1 MSTFSGL
8 NTAYTALVAARQGL
22 DVVGQNIANASTAGY
37 TRQRVNT
44 SAIGSVAQIGPLS
57 TRFSVG
63 QGVSVDG
70 VARLGNTFLDA
81 RARTASASSGYWD
94 VRASAMPTLE
104 GTLQEPGANGISASL
119 QKFWAAWSDM
129 GNNTGKPAPAAVLI
143 AQGNALAAQV
153 ATGYQ
158 QIDAQWSSQRQE
170 TEGNVAALNDAGK
183 QIADLNA
190 RIRTTVASGAP
201 ANEMIDQRNVLT
213 ATVAMRAGGV
223 VRESPDGTVEVLIG
237 GNALVSGTIFNAVKI
252 AGSYQMAGAGTN
264 PVQLEWASRPGSP
277 VALDGGSIAGGLAVL
292 APADGTGTG
301 GALAEAAASYNAF
314 ATQLAGQVNAIHSTG
329 AVADG
334 TTGHNFFALNGTLPA
349 ALGLSVVPTD
359 VVGIATG
366 AVGAGGFDG
375 SIAEKISQLGS
386 APGSPDL
393 AWSTTVS
400 GIGAAAKSAK
410 QQSAIA
416 DVTTNAA
423 AGAQLS
429 NSSVDLDEENMN
441 MLTYQ
446 RAYQGAARVMTA
458 VDELLDTLINHTG
471 LVGR

>member
-22 DVVGQNIANASTAGY
+22 DVVGQNIANASTDGY

-44 SAIGSVAQIGPLS
+44 SAIGSVSQIGPLT

-70 VARLGNTFLDA
+70 IARLGNTFLDA

-94 VRASAMPTLE
+94 VRSSTMATLE
-104 GTLQEPGANGISASL
+104 GTLQEPGGNGISASL

-129 GNNTGKPAPAAVLI
+129 GNNTGKPAPAAVLLSQ
-143 AQGNALAAQV
+143 ANTLAAQV

-158 QIDAQWSSQRQE
+158 QIDAQWSSVRQE
-170 TEGNVAALNDAGK
+170 TEGNVTALNDAGK
-183 QIADLNA
+183 QIADFNA
-190 RIRTTVASGAP
+190 RIRTTVAAGAP
-201 ANEMIDQRNVLT
+201 ANEMIDQRNTLA
-213 ATVAMRAGGV
+213 ATVAKLAGGT
-223 VRESPDGTVEVLIG
+223 VRESPDGTIEVLIG
-237 GNALVSGTIFNAVKI
+237 GNALVSGTIFNEVKL
-252 AGSYQMAGAGTN
+252 AGSHQMAGAGAN

-301 GALAEAAASYNAF
+301 GALAEAAASYNTF
-314 ATQLAGQVNAIHSTG
+314 ATQLANQVNAIHSTG
-329 AVADG
+329 TIADG
-334 TTGHNFFALNGTLPA
+334 TTGHDFFALDGTLPA
-349 ALGLSVVPTD
+349 ALGLTVIPTD
-359 VVGIATG
+359 VSGISTG
-366 AVGAGGFDG
+366 TGGLDG
-375 SIAEKISQLGS
+375 SIADKIAQIGT
-386 APGSPDL
+386 AAGSPDL
-393 AWSTTVS
+393 LWSTIVS
-400 GIGAAAKSAK
+400 GIGAASKSAN

-416 DVTTNAA
+416 DLTTTTAV
-423 AGAQLS
+423 GAQLS

>member
-22 DVVGQNIANASTAGY
+22 DVVGQNIANASTDGY

-44 SAIGSVAQIGPLS
+44 SAIGSVAQVGPLS

-70 VARLGNTFLDA
+70 IARLGNTFLDA
-81 RARTASASSGYWD
+81 RARTASAASGYWD
-94 VRASAMPTLE
+94 ARSSAMTTLE
-104 GTLQEPGANGISASL
+104 GTLQEPGSNGISASL

-129 GNNTGKPAPAAVLI
+129 GNNAGKPAPAAVLLSQ
-143 AQGNALAAQV
+143 ANALAAQV

-158 QIDAQWSSQRQE
+158 QIDAQWSSVRQE
-170 TEGNVAALNDAGK
+170 TEGNVTALNDAGR

-201 ANEMIDQRNVLT
+201 ANEMIDQRTTLA
-213 ATVAMRAGGV
+213 ATVAKLAGGI

-237 GNALVSGTIFNAVKI
+237 GNALVSGTIFNEVKLG
-252 AGSYQMAGAGTN
+252 GSYLMAGAGAD

-277 VALDGGSIAGGLAVL
+277 IALDGGAIAGGLAVL
-292 APADGTGTG
+292 APADGSGTG
-301 GALAEAAASYNAF
+301 GALAEAAASYNTF

-329 AVADG
+329 AIADG
-334 TTGHNFFALNGTLPA
+334 TTGHDFFALDATLPP
-349 ALGLSVVPTD
+349 ALGLKVTPTD
-359 VVGIATG
+359 VSGISTG
-366 AVGAGGFDG
+366 TGGLDG
-375 SIAEKISQLGS
+375 SIADKIAQIGL
-386 APGSPDL
+386 AAGSPDSL
-393 AWSTTVS
+393 WSTIVS
-400 GIGAAAKSAK
+400 GIGAASKSAG
-410 QQSAIA
+410 QQSSIA
-416 DVTTNAA
+416 DLTTTTAV
-423 AGAQLS
+423 GAQLS

>member
-22 DVVGQNIANASTAGY
+22 DVVGQNIANASTDGY

-44 SAIGSVAQIGPLS
+44 SAIGSVAQVGPLS

-70 VARLGNTFLDA
+70 IARLGNTFLDA

-94 VRASAMPTLE
+94 VRSSAMATLE
-104 GTLQEPGANGISASL
+104 GTLQEPGSNGISASL

-129 GNNTGKPAPAAVLI
+129 GNNAGKPAPAAVLI
-143 AQGNALAAQV
+143 SQANALTAQV

-158 QIDAQWSSQRQE
+158 QIDAQWSSVRQE
-170 TEGNVAALNDAGK
+170 TEGNVTALNDAGK

-190 RIRTTVASGAP
+190 RIRSTVAAGAP
-201 ANEMIDQRNVLT
+201 ANEMIDQRNTLA
-213 ATVAMRAGGV
+213 ATVAKLAGGI

-237 GNALVSGTIFNAVKI
+237 GNALVSGTIFNEVKLG
-252 AGSYQMAGAGTN
+252 GSYLMAGAGAD

-277 VALDGGSIAGGLAVL
+277 IALDGGSIAGGLAVL
-292 APADGTGTG
+292 APADGSGTG
-301 GALAEAAASYNAF
+301 GALAEAAASYNTF
-314 ATQLAGQVNAIHSTG
+314 ATQLAGQVNAVHSTG
-329 AVADG
+329 VIADG
-334 TTGHNFFALNGTLPA
+334 TTGHDFFALDATLPP
-349 ALGLSVVPTD
+349 ALGLKVIPTD
-359 VVGIATG
+359 VSGISTG
-366 AVGAGGFDG
+366 TSGLDG
-375 SIAEKISQLGS
+375 SIADKIAQIGTV
-386 APGSPDL
+386 AGSPDSV
-393 AWSTTVS
+393 WSTIVS
-400 GIGAAAKSAK
+400 GIGAASKSAE

-416 DVTTNAA
+416 DLTTTTAV
-423 AGAQLS
+423 GAQLS

>member
-22 DVVGQNIANASTAGY
+22 DVVGQNIANSSTAGY

-44 SAIGSVAQIGPLS
+44 SAIGSVAQVGPL
-57 TRFSVG
+57 TARFSVG

-70 VARLGNTFLDA
+70 IARLGNTFLDA

-94 VRASAMPTLE
+94 ARSSAMSTLE
-104 GTLQEPGANGISASL
+104 GTLQEPGANGVSASL
-119 QKFWAAWSDM
+119 QKFWAAWSDL
-129 GNNTGKPAPAAVLI
+129 GNNAGKPAPAAVLLSQ
-143 AQGNALAAQV
+143 ANALAAQV

-158 QIDAQWSSQRQE
+158 QVDQQWASQRAE
-170 TEGNVAALNDAGK
+170 TEGNVTALNDAGK

-201 ANEMIDQRNVLT
+201 ANEMVDQRNVLA
-213 ATVAMRAGGV
+213 ATVAKLAGGT
-223 VRESPDGTVEVLIG
+223 VRESQDGTVEVLIG
-237 GNALVSGTIFNAVKI
+237 GNALVSGTIFNEVKLT
-252 AGSYQMAGAGTN
+252 GSYLMAGAGAS
-264 PVQLEWASRPGSP
+264 PVQLEWASRPGSA

-292 APADGTGTG
+292 APADGSGTG
-301 GALAEAAASYNAF
+301 GALAEAAETYNTF
-314 ATQLAGQVNAIHSTG
+314 ATQLATQVNAIHSAG
-329 AVADG
+329 VIADN
-334 TTGHNFFALNGTLPA
+334 TTGHAFFGFNGALPA
-349 ALGLSVVPTD
+349 ALGLTVVPTD
-359 VVGIATG
+359 VTTISTG
-366 AVGAGGFDG
+366 TGGFDG
-375 SIAEKISQLGS
+375 SVADAIAQIGVAAS
-386 APGSPDL
+386 SPDSV
-393 AWSTTVS
+393 WSAMVS
-400 GIGAAAKSAK
+400 GIGAAARSAN
-410 QQSAIA
+410 QQSSIA
-416 DVTTNAA
+416 DLTTTTAV
-423 AGAQLS
+423 GAQLS

>member
-44 SAIGSVAQIGPLS
+44 SAIGSVAQVGPL
-57 TRFSVG
+57 TAKFSVG

-70 VARLGNTFLDA
+70 IARLGNTFLDA
-81 RARTASASSGYWD
+81 RARTASAASGYWD
-94 VRASAMPTLE
+94 ARSSAMATLE
-104 GTLQEPGANGISASL
+104 GTLQEPGANGISTSL

-129 GNNTGKPAPAAVLI
+129 GNNAGKPAPAAVLLSQ
-143 AQGNALAAQV
+143 ANALAAQV

-158 QIDAQWSSQRQE
+158 QIDAQWSSVRQE
-170 TEGNVAALNDAGK
+170 AEGNVTALNDAGK

-201 ANEMIDQRNVLT
+201 ANEMIDRRNVL
-213 ATVAMRAGGV
+213 AETVAKLAGGI
-223 VRESPDGTVEVLIG
+223 VRESPDGSVEVLIG
-237 GNALVSGTIFNAVKI
+237 GNALVSGTIFNAVQL
-252 AGSYQMAGAGTN
+252 AGSYQMAGAAAD
-264 PVQLEWASRPGSP
+264 PVQLKWTSRPGSP
-277 VALDGGSIAGGLAVL
+277 VALDGGSIAGALAVL
-292 APADGTGTG
+292 APKNGSGTG
-301 GALAEAAASYNAF
+301 GALAEAAESYNTF
-314 ATQLAGQVNAIHSTG
+314 ATQLATQVNAIHSTG
-329 AVADG
+329 AIADG
-334 TTGHNFFALNGTLPA
+334 TTGHDFFALDGVLPA
-349 ALGLSVVPTD
+349 ALGLTVVPTD
-359 VVGIATG
+359 VSGISTG
-366 AVGAGGFDG
+366 TSGLDG
-375 SIAEKISQLGS
+375 SVADKIAQIGS
-386 APGSPDL
+386 TPGSPDSV
-393 AWSTTVS
+393 WSTMVS
-400 GIGAAAKSAK
+400 GIGAAAKSTN

-416 DVTTNAA
+416 DLTTTTAV
-423 AGAQLS
+423 GAQLS